1 MKQFWIILLLG
12 VTICQAAP
20 QDAPAADAPPADAG
34 SGEEG
39 GDANAAADLS
49 EVIDLMAWLKMN
61 IK

>member
-1 MKQFWIILLLG
+1 MKQIWIILLLG

>member
-1 MKQFWIILLLG
+1 MKQFWIICLLG
-12 VTICQAAP
+12 IAICQAAP
-20 QDAPAADAPPADAG
+20 QGEGGEAGGADAG

-39 GDANAAADLS
+39 GDANAAADLT